1 MLGGSSMKTYFTI
14 LMSDLKATFILFSKL
29 KKSVMNKF
37 SNATLSLDVERIKN
51 MPAGQQK
58 ISSFGH
64 MERQVAL
71 PFGKSI
77 EIAFKSI
84 RVRFVRSMI
93 TTLSLVLAVAFLS
106 YTNVTIDVVNGL
118 LANGDD
124 DVRQQV
130 TRSGYDVQPTGNQV
144 ENTPKQRWIVF
155 LSLLVCVVGIV
166 NAQLMS
172 VTERF
177 REIGTMKCLGALDRF
192 ILRLFLLEAGM
203 QGLVGAGLGALLGA
217 LFAITSG
224 VVQYGTP
231 AITSVVWR
239 DMLGSVG
246 LATAVGC
253 LLSLAGVLYPAM
265 MAARMQPVEAMR
277 VEE

>member
-1 MLGGSSMKTYFTI
+1 MGNMEDQSSTTGYQT
-14 LMSDLKATFILFSKL
+14 D
-29 KKSVMNKF
+29 
-37 SNATLSLDVERIKN
+37 
-51 MPAGQQK
+51 
-58 ISSFGH
+58 SSFGR
-64 MERQVAL
+64 MERQVVL
-71 PFGKSI
+71 PFRKSV

-93 TTLSLVLAVAFLS
+93 TTISLVLAVAFLS
-106 YTNVTIDVVNGL
+106 YTNVSIDVVNGL
-118 LANGDD
+118 LATGD
-124 DVRQQV
+124 VNIRQQL
-130 TRSGYDVQPTGNQV
+130 THSGYEVQPTQNQV

-217 LFAITSG
+217 LFSLTSG
-224 VVQYGTP
+224 VVQYGIP
-231 AITSVVWR
+231 AISSVNWG
-239 DMLGSVG
+239 DLMGSMG
-246 LATAVGC
+246 MATGVGC